1 MLYPVDGGSKKHE
14 KLASAKRLC
23 SRREKEM
30 FTAKPSYLLVIA
42 VMLALLLVPARILAQ
57 GQVMGELQF
66 AGATRVERNSGVWI
80 DGQYVGYLK
89 ELKGDKK
96 IVLLPGDH
104 EVSIRQAGYK
114 DFTKN
119 IVVEPKQVQRF
130 TVTMQKDP
138 RAYTRP
144 PMPRP

>member
-1 MLYPVDGGSKKHE
+1 MESGGSIRR
-14 KLASAKRLC
+14 LPCQKRFAAE
-23 SRREKEM
+23 REKEM
-30 FTAKPSYLLVIA
+30 LTAKRSFLLVLA
-42 VMLALLLVPARILAQ
+42 VMLALPLAPARILAQ

-138 RAYTRP
+138 RAIYPAGNAATLKLD
-144 PMPRP
+144 